1 MPDIN
6 LPKQMLLNAKLLAL
20 PIFNVLGGKV
30 LDIKKYDIEML
41 KTQRKVKIRKKHS
54 RRKVQTSKTVWS
66 QIQFILRKHLLN
78 VW

>member
-54 RRKVQTSKTVWS
+54 RRKVHTSKTV
-66 QIQFILRKHLLN
+66 
-78 VW
+78 